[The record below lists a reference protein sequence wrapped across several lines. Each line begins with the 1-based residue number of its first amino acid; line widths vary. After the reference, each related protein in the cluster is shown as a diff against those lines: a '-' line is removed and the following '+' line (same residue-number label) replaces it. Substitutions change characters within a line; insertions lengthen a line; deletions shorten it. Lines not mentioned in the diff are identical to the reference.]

1 MSITNQDSTALV
13 ITRVKQCTDINELK
27 VLRRQY
33 DGNGF
38 VQSAIITRAR
48 ELHEA
53 AIAAAEELYRGKS
66 SVNWDGQPL
75 DV

>member
-1 MSITNQDSTALV
+1 MSQFNQDPTSVV
-13 ITRVKQCTDINELK
+13 IMRVKQCKNIKLLK
-27 VLRRQY
+27 RLRRLHAN
-33 DGNGF
+33 NGH

-48 ELHEA
+48 ELHEE
-53 AIAAAEELYRGKS
+53 AIAAAEAP

>member
-1 MSITNQDSTALV
+1 MSITNLDPTALV
-13 ITRVKQCTDINELK
+13 IMRVKQCTNIQLLK
-27 VLRRQY
+27 RLRRLHAN
-33 DGNGF
+33 NGP

-53 AIAAAEELYRGKS
+53 AIREHEAAVE
-66 SVNWDGQPL
+66 WDGQPL

>member
-1 MSITNQDSTALV
+1 MSITNQDPTALV
-13 ITRVKQCTDINELK
+13 ITRIKQCTDINELK

-33 DGNGF
+33 DGNGH
-38 VQSAIITRAR
+38 VQSVIITRAR

-53 AIAAAEELYRGKS
+53 AARAP
-66 SVNWDGQPL
+66 SVKWDGQPL

>member
-1 MSITNQDSTALV
+1 MSITNQNPTAHV
-13 ITRVKQCTDINELK
+13 ITRNKQCTDINELK

-33 DGNGF
+33 DDNGR
-38 VQSAIITRAR
+38 VQSVIITRTR

-53 AIAAAEELYRGKS
+53 AIAAAEAP
-66 SVNWDGQPL
+66 SVKWDGQPL

>member
-1 MSITNQDSTALV
+1 MPISIPGPHTQRV
-13 ITRVKQCTDINELK
+13 IMRIKQCTNIQFLK
-27 VLRRQY
+27 RLRRLHAN
-33 DGNGF
+33 NGH

-53 AIAAAEELYRGKS
+53 AIAAAEAT
-66 SVNWDGQPL
+66 SVKWDGQPL

>member
-1 MSITNQDSTALV
+1 MSQPNLDPTQVV
-13 ITRVKQCTDINELK
+13 IMRVKNIKNIELLK
-27 VLRRQY
+27 RFRRMY
-33 DGNGF
+33 AGNGP

-53 AIAAAEELYRGKS
+53 AIAAAEAP
-66 SVNWDGQPL
+66 SVKWDGQPL